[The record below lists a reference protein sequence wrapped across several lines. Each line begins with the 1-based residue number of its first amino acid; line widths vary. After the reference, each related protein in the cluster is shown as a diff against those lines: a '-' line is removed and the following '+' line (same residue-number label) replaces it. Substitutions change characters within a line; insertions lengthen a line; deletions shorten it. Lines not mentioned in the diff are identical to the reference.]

1 VVLLRCRHHLIQE
14 GGAVCQVVRQEEGQD
29 QDQDQGEPRLHTL
42 EGGAHR
48 HTLEGG
54 RRRHTLEGGGRRHTL
69 AREAR
74 AAAAVGHPLRMGRRW
89 DPRQAMEAGKEAR
102 HHRIIRP
109 SRAPTVALIAW
120 GRAFLATRTRTRR
133 PRIYHRCRPRI
144 QGRHR
149 SRRMRRTCRTITTR
163 QQHLVLT
170 VLTVLPVLPAPGVLL
185 LRMLQVEYPTSR
197 MDQVNTPKKKRPR

>member
-1 VVLLRCRHHLIQE
+1 MPPPPYPGRGGGLPGGPPG
-14 GGAVCQVVRQEEGQD
+14 GGAGP
-29 QDQDQGEPRLHTL
+29 GPGP
-42 EGGAHR
+42 GGAPPPYP
-48 HTLEGG
+48 GG
-54 RRRHTLEGGGRRHTL
+54 GGPPPYPGGGAPPPYPGGGGRRHTL

-89 DPRQAMEAGKEAR
+89 DPRQAMEAGQEAR
-102 HHRIIRP
+102 RHRIIRP